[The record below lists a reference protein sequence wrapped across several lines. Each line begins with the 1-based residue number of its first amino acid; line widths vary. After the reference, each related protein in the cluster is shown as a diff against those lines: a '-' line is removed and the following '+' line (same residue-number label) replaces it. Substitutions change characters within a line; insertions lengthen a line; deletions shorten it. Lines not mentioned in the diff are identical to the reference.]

1 MRQLPKLFHDYL
13 HMNKVRCAVIGVGYL
28 GRFHAQKYA
37 QIPQAQLMGVYD
49 LHREQA
55 LKVANELDVVAF
67 EHIDDMLK
75 HVDAVSI
82 AASTPAHYEL
92 AKQCLNY
99 GVHVLLEKPMTDTL
113 QQARELIDIAHARNL
128 ILQVGH
134 LERFNP
140 AYQAYQAFHQK
151 PRMIE
156 AHRLATFKKRGI
168 EVDVVLD
175 LMVHDLDIILSWM
188 DSPIRHIHAKGISLI
203 TDAIDVATVM
213 LHFENGCVAQLHAS
227 RVHSCV
233 ERQTRVYHDESY
245 FCLNYQTQEL
255 TRYSADLSA
264 SNGVFLLPE
273 ALTVTSADAL
283 YAQIRS
289 FITAV
294 QDGAPVAV
302 TGHSAYRALE
312 LALLIQKQIYE
323 PELEPKLV

>member
-1 MRQLPKLFHDYL
+1 MKLFLDLYA
-13 HMNKVRCAVIGVGYL
+13 MNKLRCAVIGVGYL

-37 QIPQAQLMGVYD
+37 QIPQAELIGVYD
-49 LHREQA
+49 LNFEQA

-67 EHIDDMLK
+67 EHLDDMLL

-92 AKQCLNY
+92 AKNCLNL
-99 GVHVLLEKPMTDTL
+99 GIHVLLEKPMTATL
-113 QQARELIDIAHARNL
+113 MQARSLIDIAKAKNL
-128 ILQVGH
+128 VLQVGH

-175 LMVHDLDIILSWM
+175 LMVHDLDIILSWI
-188 DSPIRHIHAKGISLI
+188 DSPITHIYAKGISLI

-213 LHFENGCVAQLHAS
+213 LNFENGCVAQLNAS
-227 RVHSCV
+227 RVHSSV
-233 ERQTRVYHDESY
+233 ERQTRVYHHKNY

-255 TRYSADLSA
+255 THFMPDLSA
-264 SNGVFLLPE
+264 SSGVFLLPE
-273 ALTVTSADAL
+273 ELPTEPADAL
-283 YAQIRS
+283 YTQIRS
-289 FITAV
+289 FIASIQEGT
-294 QDGAPVAV
+294 PVVV
-302 TGHSAYRALE
+302 TGQAAYRALE
-312 LALLIQKQIYE
+312 LALVIQKQIYE
-323 PELEPKLV
+323 PEIERQLA

>member
-1 MRQLPKLFHDYL
+1 MAKL
-13 HMNKVRCAVIGVGYL
+13 RCAVIGVGYL

-37 QIPQAQLMGVYD
+37 QIPQAELIGVYD
-49 LHREQA
+49 LQFEQA
-55 LKVANELDVVAF
+55 EKVAHELDVAAF
-67 EHIDDMLK
+67 KNLDEMLGY
-75 HVDAVSI
+75 VDAVSI

-92 AKQCLNY
+92 AKKCLCL
-99 GVHVLLEKPMTDTL
+99 GKHVLLEKPMTATL
-113 QQARELIDIAHARNL
+113 AQARELIEIADEQKL

-175 LMVHDLDIILSWM
+175 LMVHDLDIILSWIT
-188 DSPIRHIHAKGISLI
+188 SPITQIHAKGISLL

-213 LHFENGCVAQLHAS
+213 LNFENGCVAQLNAS
-227 RVHSCV
+227 RVHSSV
-233 ERQTRVYHDESY
+233 ERQTRVYHDKDY

-255 TRYSADLSA
+255 TRFMPDLSA

-273 ALTVTSADAL
+273 ELATEPADAL

-289 FITAV
+289 FIASIQEGQV
-294 QDGAPVAV
+294 VAV
-302 TGHSAYRALE
+302 DGHAAYRSLE
-312 LALLIQKQIYE
+312 LALMIQKLIYE
-323 PELEPKLV
+323 PEAEFKFV